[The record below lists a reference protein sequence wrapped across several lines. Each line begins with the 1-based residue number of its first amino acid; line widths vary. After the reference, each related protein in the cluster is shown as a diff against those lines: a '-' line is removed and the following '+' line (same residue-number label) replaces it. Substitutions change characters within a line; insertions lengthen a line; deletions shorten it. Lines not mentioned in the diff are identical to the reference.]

1 MVKLIA
7 ISARPYMIK
16 RRLNTLRCNLV
27 VDIFNSVAIIKL
39 YMSKTDKKEYYIKP
53 AEFKASLS
61 AYYDTDVLT
70 DDLAENI
77 KKIAYG
83 LSYNGSFIN
92 YSYKDDMIGD
102 SLIKMYAA
110 LKYKKYK
117 FENNSNPFSYFTTIA
132 YHAFINRIKKEKKHH
147 QTITSYKEK
156 IYDEYMSN
164 PDNTH
169 GHVYVKPVDDDSD
182 Y

>member
-1 MVKLIA
+1 
-7 ISARPYMIK
+7 
-16 RRLNTLRCNLV
+16 
-27 VDIFNSVAIIKL
+27 
-39 YMSKTDKKEYYIKP
+39 MSKKKKAEYYIEPKV
-53 AEFKASLS
+53 FKESLRK
-61 AYYDTDVLT
+61 YYDSDVMT

-83 LSYNGSFIN
+83 LSYNASFIN

-102 SLIKMYAA
+102 ALIKMYSA

-117 FENNSNPFSYFTTIA
+117 FETGSNPFSYFTTIA

-147 QTITSYKEK
+147 ETICNYKERVYED
-156 IYDEYMSN
+156 IMSD
-164 PDNTH
+164 PTNTQ
-169 GHVYVKPVDDDSD
+169 GHVYVKPIDEND